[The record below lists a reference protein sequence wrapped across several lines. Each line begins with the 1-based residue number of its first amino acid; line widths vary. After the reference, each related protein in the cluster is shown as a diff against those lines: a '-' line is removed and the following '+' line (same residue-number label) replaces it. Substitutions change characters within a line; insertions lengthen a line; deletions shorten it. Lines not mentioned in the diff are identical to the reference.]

1 MIQCSFIIMKLSVCL
16 SISQCSLERR
26 LEGKQEEEDEEEQ
39 EEEQEEK
46 EKEKDPP

>member
-1 MIQCSFIIMKLSVCL
+1 MKLSVCL

-26 LEGKQEEEDEEEQ
+26 LEGKKKEEE

-46 EKEKDPP
+46 EKDPP